1 MKVDARRCAELFLQQ
16 DDIRILCHRDPDG
29 DTFGSAMAL
38 YEALIGLGKRVYVEC
53 RSPFPPNLLF
63 LLREMTAFEPKFTV
77 AVDVAALSMIGDPP
91 ESRPAVDLCIDHHPT
106 NPLYAKETFLTHY
119 AAAGEAI
126 YEVLCEMGVAI
137 TPYIA
142 TALFV
147 AISSDTGGF
156 RYSNTTPKTL
166 RIAAELMDAGADF
179 NRIRVALFESK
190 SRGQVQ
196 VESAALSAARYY
208 ANGRIAVI
216 SVTLDMLD
224 RANADESELEGIAAK
239 PLTILGVDIGVTLK
253 ERDDGSV
260 RVSMRSTDKADVSQV
275 CRRFEGGGHVRAAG
289 CRVWDNL
296 ENAERT
302 LVTACEAALL
312 PL

>member
-38 YEALIGLGKRVYVEC
+38 YDALINLGKRAYVEC
-53 RSPFPPNLLF
+53 RSLFPTNLLF
-63 LLREMTAFEPKFTV
+63 LAREMAAFEPKFTV
-77 AVDVAALSMIGDPP
+77 AIDVAAPSMIGDPP

-106 NPLYAKETFLTHY
+106 NPLYAKETFLPDY
-119 AAAGEAI
+119 AATGEAV
-126 YEVLCEMGVAI
+126 YEVLCEMGAPI

-156 RYSNTTPKTL
+156 RYSNTSSKTL
-166 RIAAELMDAGADF
+166 RIAAALMDSGADF

-190 SRGQVQ
+190 SRGQVE
-196 VESAALSAARYY
+196 VESAALSAVHYHAG
-208 ANGRIAVI
+208 GRIAVI
-216 SVTLDMLD
+216 AVTLDMLA

-239 PLTILGVDIGVTLK
+239 PLTIDGVDIGITLK
-253 ERDDGSV
+253 ERDDGSI
-260 RVSMRSTDKADVSQV
+260 RVSMRSTDKANVSEICQ
-275 CRRFEGGGHVRAAG
+275 RFEGGGHIRAAG
-289 CRVWDNL
+289 CRIWDNL
-296 ENAERT
+296 ESAERK
-302 LVTACEAALL
+302 LVAACEAALL
-312 PL
+312 P

>member
-1 MKVDARRCAELFLQQ
+1 MKVDARRCAELFFQQ

-38 YEALIGLGKRVYVEC
+38 YEALIALGKRTFVEC
-53 RSPFPPNLLF
+53 RSPFPGNLLF
-63 LLREMTAFEPKFTV
+63 MTREMIPFEPKFTV
-77 AVDVAALSMIGDPP
+77 AIDIAAPSMIGDPP

-106 NPLYAKETFLTHY
+106 NPLYAKETFLPNY
-119 AAAGEAI
+119 AATGEAI
-126 YEVLCEMGVAI
+126 YEVLCEMGVLI

-147 AISSDTGGF
+147 AMSSDTGGF

-166 RIAAELMDAGADF
+166 RIAADLMDKGADF

-196 VESAALSAARYY
+196 VESAALSAVRYY
-208 ANGRIAVI
+208 AGGRIAVI
-216 SVTLDMLD
+216 VITLDML
-224 RANADESELEGIAAK
+224 AQAGADESELEGIASK
-239 PLTILGVDIGVTLK
+239 PLAIDGVDIGITLK

-260 RVSMRSTDKADVSQV
+260 RVSMRSTDKANVSEICSAFQ
-275 CRRFEGGGHVRAAG
+275 GGGHIRAAG
-289 CRVWDNL
+289 CRLWESL
-296 ENAERT
+296 ANAEAT
-302 LVTACEAALL
+302 LVATCEKALL
-312 PL
+312 P

>member
-1 MKVDARRCAELFLQQ
+1 MKVDARRCAQLFLQQ
-16 DDIRILCHRDPDG
+16 DDICILCHRDPDG

-38 YEALIGLGKRVYVEC
+38 YDALVNLGKHAYVEC
-53 RSPFPPNLLF
+53 RSPFPANLSF
-63 LLREMTAFEPKFTV
+63 LSREMTDFEPKFTV
-77 AVDVAALSMIGDPP
+77 AIDVAAPSMIGDPP
-91 ESRPAVDLCIDHHPT
+91 ESRPVVDLCIDHHPT
-106 NPLYAKETFLTHY
+106 NPLYARETYLPDY
-119 AAAGEAI
+119 AATGEAV
-126 YEVLCEMGVAI
+126 YEVLCEMGVVI

-196 VESAALSAARYY
+196 VESSALSAARYY
-208 ANGRIAVI
+208 AGGRIAVI
-216 SVTLDMLD
+216 SVTLEMLD
-224 RANADESELEGIAAK
+224 RAKADESELEGIAAM
-239 PLTILGVDIGVTLK
+239 PLTIAGVDIGVTLK
-253 ERDDGSV
+253 ERGDGSV
-260 RVSMRSTDKADVSQV
+260 RVSMRSTDKADVSEI

-289 CRVWDNL
+289 CRVWDSL
-296 ENAERT
+296 ASAEQK
-302 LVTACEAALL
+302 LVTACEKALL
-312 PL
+312 P

>member
-38 YEALIGLGKRVYVEC
+38 YDALTSLGKRTFVEC
-53 RSPFPPNLLF
+53 RSPFPSNLIF
-63 LLREMTAFEPKFTV
+63 LARETPAFEPKFTV
-77 AVDVAALSMIGDPP
+77 AVDVAAPSMIGDPP

-106 NPLYAKETFLTHY
+106 NPLYAKETFLVNYGAT
-119 AAAGEAI
+119 GEAI
-126 YEVLCEMGVAI
+126 YEVLNEMGVLI

-147 AISSDTGGF
+147 AMSSDTGGF
-156 RYSNTTPKTL
+156 RYSNTTPRTL
-166 RIAAELMDAGADF
+166 RIAADLMDKGADF

-196 VESAALSAARYY
+196 VESAALAAVRYY
-208 ANGRIAVI
+208 AGGRIAVI
-216 SVTLDMLD
+216 VITLDMLLK
-224 RANADESELEGIAAK
+224 AGADESELEGIASK
-239 PLTILGVDIGVTLK
+239 PLTINGVDIGITLK

-260 RVSMRSTDKADVSQV
+260 RVSMRSSDKANVSEI
-275 CRRFEGGGHVRAAG
+275 CSAFEGGGHIRAAG
-289 CRVWDNL
+289 CRIWDNL
-296 ENAERT
+296 ANAEAK
-302 LVTACEAALL
+302 LVAACEKALM
-312 PL
+312 P

>member
-1 MKVDARRCAELFLQQ
+1 MKVDARRCAELFLQK

-38 YEALIGLGKRVYVEC
+38 YDALVNLGKRAYVEC
-53 RSPFPPNLLF
+53 RSPFPENLLF
-63 LLREMTAFEPKFTV
+63 LSREMAAFEPKFTV
-77 AVDVAALSMIGDPP
+77 AIDVAAPSMIGDPP

-106 NPLYAKETFLTHY
+106 NPLYAKETFLPNY

-156 RYSNTTPKTL
+156 RYSNTSPKTL
-166 RIAAELMDAGADF
+166 RIAADLMDNGADF

-190 SRGQVQ
+190 SRGQVE
-196 VESAALSAARYY
+196 VESAALAAVRYH
-208 ANGRIAVI
+208 AGGRIAVI
-216 SVTLDMLD
+216 AVTLDML
-224 RANADESELEGIAAK
+224 AKAGVDESELEGIAAK
-239 PLTILGVDIGVTLK
+239 PLTIDGVDIGITLK
-253 ERDDGSV
+253 ERDDGSI
-260 RVSMRSTDKADVSQV
+260 RVSMRSTDKANVSEI
-275 CRRFEGGGHVRAAG
+275 CHRFEGGGHIRAAG
-289 CRVWDNL
+289 CRIWDSL
-296 ENAERT
+296 ENAERK
-302 LVTACEAALL
+302 LVAACEAALL
-312 PL
+312 P

>member
-16 DDIRILCHRDPDG
+16 DDICILCHRDPDG

-38 YEALIGLGKRVYVEC
+38 YDALMNLGKRAFVTC
-53 RSPFPPNLLF
+53 RSPFPANLLF
-63 LLREMTAFEPKFTV
+63 LSREMAAFEPKFTV
-77 AVDVAALSMIGDPP
+77 AIDVAAPSMIGDPP

-106 NPLYAKETFLTHY
+106 NPLYAKETYLPDY
-119 AAAGEAI
+119 AATGEAV
-126 YEVLCEMGVAI
+126 YEVLCEMGVLI

-156 RYSNTTPKTL
+156 RYSNTSPKTL

-196 VESAALSAARYY
+196 VESSALSAARYY
-208 ANGRIAVI
+208 AGGRIAVVW
-216 SVTLDMLD
+216 VTLDMLS
-224 RANADESELEGIAAK
+224 RAKADESELEGIAAL
-239 PLTILGVDIGVTLK
+239 PLTIAGVDIGVTLK

-260 RVSMRSTDKADVSQV
+260 RVSMRSTDKADVSEI

-289 CRVWDNL
+289 CRVWDSL
-296 ENAERT
+296 ASAEQK
-302 LVTACEAALL
+302 LVAACEKALL
-312 PL
+312 P